1 MHVNAHLDVD
11 VVALE
16 QDDTVHLLLE
26 LQSPPAPTT
35 EVKRVPQTVVVVLDR
50 SGSMNGPRLHAAKS
64 ALLALV
70 DRLDPADRLGVVA
83 FDSTA
88 EVILPARPLADHGK
102 LPAKA
107 AIEAIQVGGMTDLSS
122 GYLRA
127 LQEARNAAGP
137 SGATIV
143 LLSDGQANEGI
154 TDPVALKGL
163 AAQARDSKVT
173 TSTIGIGLGYDEQV
187 LAALTEGGAGNHAFA
202 EQPEAAATALASEV
216 EGLLSKNVQAAS
228 LLIKPGADIKTIS
241 ILNDLPSQA
250 VADGILV
257 ELGDFY
263 ADETRRLV
271 LAFDVPGRSSLGL
284 ATIGELVF
292 TYVELPA
299 LVQHTVTLP
308 VDVNVLPG
316 DEAAGRVRKPEVE
329 KERLL
334 LTVQRAKRDSENY
347 LRDGDVASAKAALTG
362 AAHDLAAAP
371 MASDMDV
378 MAEGSWFAESLDLLD
393 TRDAAYNMKR
403 STASRT
409 QRSRGSRD
417 TRRGGEI

>member
-26 LQSPPAPTT
+26 LQSPPAEPSDAPR
-35 EVKRVPQTVVVVLDR
+35 EPQTIVVVLDR
-50 SGSMNGPRLHAAKS
+50 SGSMDGPRLFAAKS

-70 DRLDPADRLGVVA
+70 DRLDPADKLGVVA
-83 FDSTA
+83 FDDKA
-88 EVILPARPLADHGK
+88 QVVLPTRPMADHGK

-107 AIEAIQVGGMTDLSS
+107 AINAIRVGGMTDLSS

-127 LQEARNAAGP
+127 LQEARGAAGDT
-137 SGATIV
+137 GATIV

-154 TDPVALKGL
+154 TDPNALKSL
-163 AAQARDSKVT
+163 AHQARDHRVT

-202 EQPEAAATALASEV
+202 EQPEAAASALAAEV
-216 EGLLSKNVQAAS
+216 DGLLSKNVQAAS
-228 LLIKPGADIKTIS
+228 LLIKAGPDIAQVAV
-241 ILNDLPSQA
+241 LNDLPSQS

-263 ADETRRLV
+263 ADEIRRLV
-271 LAFDVPGRSSLGL
+271 LAFEVPGRPALGL
-284 ATIGELVF
+284 ATIAELVF
-292 TYVELPA
+292 TYVELPG

-308 VDVNVLPG
+308 IAVNVLPG
-316 DEAAGRVRKPEVE
+316 DEAAGRVRSPEVE
-329 KERLL
+329 KELLL
-334 LTVQRAKRDSENY
+334 LTVQKAKRDSEER
-347 LRDGDVASAKAALTG
+347 LRSGDIAGAQMTLGVAASL
-362 AAHDLAAAP
+362 LAAAP
-371 MASDMDV
+371 MASDADMV
-378 MAEGSWFAESLDLLD
+378 EEASWLQDSMQLLSD
-393 TRDAAYNMKR
+393 RDAAYNIKR

-409 QRSRGSRD
+409 PRARGSRD
-417 TRRGGEI
+417 SRRGGEI

>member
-26 LQSPPAPTT
+26 LQSPPAPAT
-35 EVKRVPQTVVVVLDR
+35 EAKRVAQTIVVLLDR
-50 SGSMNGPRLHAAKS
+50 SGSMDGPRLHAAKS

-70 DRLDPADRLGVVA
+70 DRLDPTDTLGVVA
-83 FDSTA
+83 FDDTA
-88 EVILPARPLADHGK
+88 QVVLPARPMSDHGK

-107 AIEAIQVGGMTDLSS
+107 AINAIEVGGMTDLSS

-127 LQEARNAAGP
+127 LQEARGAAGP

-143 LLSDGQANEGI
+143 LLSDGQANSGI

-163 AAQARDSKVT
+163 ANQARDARIT

-202 EQPEAAATALASEV
+202 EQPEAAAAALAGEV
-216 EGLLSKNVQAAS
+216 EGLLSKNVQAAN
-228 LLIKPGADIKTIS
+228 LLIKPGTDIATIS
-241 ILNDLPSQA
+241 VLNDLPSQA

-284 ATIGELVF
+284 ATIAELVF
-292 TYVELPA
+292 TYVELPG

-334 LTVQRAKRDSENY
+334 LTVQRAKKVSENH
-347 LRDGDVASAKAALTG
+347 LRMGDVSGARTALADAALR
-362 AAHDLAAAP
+362 LAASP
-371 MASDMDV
+371 MAADV
-378 MAEGSWFAESLDLLD
+378 DVAAEGTWFADSMQLLD
-393 TRDAAYNMKR
+393 ERDASYNMKR

-409 QRSRGSRD
+409 QRTRGSRD
-417 TRRGGEI
+417 TRRGGEM

>member
-1 MHVNAHLDVD
+1 MEGL
-11 VVALE
+11 
-16 QDDTVHLLLE
+16 
-26 LQSPPAPTT
+26 
-35 EVKRVPQTVVVVLDR
+35 
-50 SGSMNGPRLHAAKS
+50 RLHAAKS

-70 DRLDPADRLGVVA
+70 DRLDPSDTLGVVA
-83 FDSTA
+83 FDSSA
-88 EVILPARPLADHGK
+88 HVVLPARPLADHGK

-107 AIEAIQVGGMTDLSS
+107 AIEAIHVGGMTDLSS

-127 LQEARNAAGP
+127 LQEARGAAGP
-137 SGATIV
+137 TGATIV

-163 AAQARDSKVT
+163 AEQARDTKIT
-173 TSTIGIGLGYDEQV
+173 TSTIGIGLGYDEIV

-202 EQPEAAATALASEV
+202 EQPDAAAAALASEV

-228 LLIKPGADIKTIS
+228 LLIKPGTDIATIS
-241 ILNDLPSQA
+241 VLNDLPSQP

-271 LAFDVPGRSSLGL
+271 LAFVVPGRSSLGL
-284 ATIGELVF
+284 ATIAELVF
-292 TYVELPA
+292 TYVELPG

-334 LTVQRAKRDSENY
+334 LAVQRSKKESEEL
-347 LRDGDVASAKAALTG
+347 LRRGDVDGARSALFAGASS
-362 AAHDLAAAP
+362 LAASP
-371 MASDMDV
+371 MASDADV
-378 MAEGSWFAESLDLLD
+378 AAEGTWFADSMQLLEE
-393 TRDAAYNMKR
+393 RDATYNLKR
-403 STASRT
+403 SMASRT
-409 QRSRGSRD
+409 SRTRGSRD
-417 TRRGGEI
+417 TRRGGEL